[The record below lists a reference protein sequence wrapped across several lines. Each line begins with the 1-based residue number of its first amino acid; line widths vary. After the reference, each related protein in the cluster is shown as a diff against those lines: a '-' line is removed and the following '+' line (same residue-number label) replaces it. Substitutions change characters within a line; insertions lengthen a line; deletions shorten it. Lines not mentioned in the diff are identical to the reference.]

1 MDISSLANSYVDML
15 KTDSSQTAS
24 KLQQTSKKDY
34 SKATDDELMSACK
47 EFEAYFVEQ
56 MFKEMVKT
64 IPEADSASSYTSNLV
79 DYYKDNMIQEIAS
92 ETSEQGSL
100 GLAQML
106 YEQMKR
112 NYNL

>member
-1 MDISSLANSYVDML
+1 MDISSLADSYMDML

-24 KLQQTSKKDY
+24 RLQQTSQKDY

-64 IPEADSASSYTSNLV
+64 IPESDSASSYTSNLV
-79 DYYKDNMIQEIAS
+79 GYYKDNMIQEIAS

>member
-47 EFEAYFVEQ
+47 EFEAYFLEQ
-56 MFKEMVKT
+56 IYKGMEKT
-64 IPEADSASSYTSNLV
+64 IMKADEEENDYVSAFSDMRIEEYAKLATN
-79 DYYKDNMIQEIAS
+79 
-92 ETSEQGSL
+92 QGDGI
-100 GLAQML
+100 GLAKQL
-106 YEQMKR
+106 YESMKR
-112 NYNL
+112 NMIS